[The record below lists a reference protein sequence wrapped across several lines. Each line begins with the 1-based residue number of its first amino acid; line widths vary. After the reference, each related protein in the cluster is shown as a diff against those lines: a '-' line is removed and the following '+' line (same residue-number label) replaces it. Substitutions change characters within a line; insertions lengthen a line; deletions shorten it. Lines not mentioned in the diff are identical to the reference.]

1 VTEDNMPKK
10 TKNRSSQ
17 ARQRRQAKALAG
29 RRGAR
34 GEARQLDTLTAST
47 AAIAVGG
54 FNVIGPDGQERF
66 VSLDRMRAHV
76 NADLAA
82 DGEDGFPDL
91 KSFITHHLAN
101 ELAWGMLWL
110 REDGRWGTS
119 EDYFTDREPQ
129 A

>member
-1 VTEDNMPKK
+1 MPKK
-10 TKNRSSQ
+10 TKNRSSKQ
-17 ARQRRQAKALAG
+17 AKQRRQAKALA
-29 RRGAR
+29 
-34 GEARQLDTLTAST
+34 ARQETRSKAHQQDTLTAAS
-47 AAIAVGG
+47 AAIASGG

-66 VSLDRMRAHV
+66 VSLERMRIHV

-91 KSFITHHLAN
+91 ESFVADHLAN
-101 ELAWGMLWL
+101 ELEWDMLWL
-110 REDGRWGTS
+110 REDGRWETN